1 MGLTGIA
8 VGSFMG
14 LTTKLGSNALQKLP
28 YMRRTSS
35 HFPSLSR
42 TVILM
47 WISSC
52 YHLDIGHAEPW
63 EHVLFVGIGAF
74 TGNYLEKKYKRDL
87 EEVEALRL
95 YLERRPD
102 VTRKD

>member
-28 YMRRTSS
+28 YMR
-35 HFPSLSR
+35 H
-42 TVILM
+42 
-47 WISSC
+47 
-52 YHLDIGHAEPW
+52 PW
-63 EHVLFVGIGAF
+63 EHVLYIGAGAYIGSF
-74 TGNYLEKKYKRDL
+74 LEKKYHEDL
-87 EEVEALRL
+87 KEVEELRL

-102 VTRKD
+102 AARKH